1 MKRLKMRNKKLI
13 IIFLTIVTGGSAVI
27 NTKNWMIELN
37 GQHEL
42 YLPSTKVKVGQSWM
56 PGSYNPGLHVRN
68 RYGYAIYQHVQ
79 HWISLGIP
87 LLHK

>member
-1 MKRLKMRNKKLI
+1 M
-13 IIFLTIVTGGSAVI
+13 TGGSAVI

-42 YLPSTKVKVGQSWM
+42 YLPSTKVKVGQNWM

-68 RYGYAIYQHVQ
+68 CYGSSIYKHVE
-79 HWISLGIP
+79 HWLSLGKFQI
-87 LLHK
+87 